1 MLAAIAL
8 TLQEP
13 EEVVGRPCLHLHRL
27 EAGLE
32 VGLEELLDCIVALQH
47 RNFIEAPD
55 LR

>member
-1 MLAAIAL
+1 MAL
-8 TLQEP
+8 TLLEP
-13 EEVVGRPCLHLHRL
+13 VEVVGRPCHHLRRQ

-32 VGLEELLDCIVALQH
+32 VSLEELLDCIVALQH